1 MSLKDCLLSA
11 VDQGAISREEASFL
25 SDEFDNRFAQSR
37 LSLGDTQAAADAR
50 ATLEKALRGAAI
62 EKKRR
67 ADLTEAARLNVLG
80 RLTGEA
86 TRDGRAD
93 AFSAAMGLLSH
104 YGFRTGSS
112 VRGRTEAIIAASH
125 TKVAD
130 LMFAMR
136 RRGVLG
142 RRPNKALE
150 KHLVREMH
158 GEASGDATAKE
169 LARSLSEVFEDLRQ
183 RFNAAGGAI
192 GKLDNWGMPHTHDR
206 LKVKAMGRDKWKA
219 EIRPLLDPSR
229 MLDPLTGRPIDPA
242 RLEASL
248 DHVFASIVSDNR
260 AHMQPQ
266 MIRRGLGAIA
276 GQRQEERF
284 LTFKDAESWLAYHGR
299 FGKGDVTEAIFN
311 HINRMG
317 RDVAA
322 MEELGP
328 NPAAMVEYAKQVV
341 GREIGRLEAGMPSL
355 AREGLFK
362 NSQARLAEYRI
373 DALWQKVR
381 GDPTV
386 VSGWANTTA
395 NIKNVMTSA
404 LLGSTALLA
413 AATDPF
419 IAGAARRLAGM
430 PVKTTIGDI
439 AKMLKTANREEIIR
453 AGVVWDEYMHVMA
466 DELRFAGPAI
476 GSEWSRWVVDRSVTF
491 SGLKPL
497 TTGRKLVEARFWQE
511 HVANLAREGKS
522 FDKLDPRFRRALE
535 GFGVTSEDWAIW
547 TSAIDANGFV
557 TPRQIELNG
566 GQVRYLDA
574 AAMRDPVQATAETKA
589 LMHRRAAEKMIE
601 TYTSWSERSVPS
613 GTPNARS
620 VITGKAERGTVAGEL
635 VDYMLQFKSFGLSF
649 TSLQIE
655 AIGEMALAKGGGK
668 GMRSGLGY
676 FAALAVPL
684 TLGAG
689 AYIQIKSLLDGKD
702 PQDMTTPQFWTS
714 ALITGGGF
722 GLFGDFVK
730 ASENRFGQSFAGSL
744 PGPGIAFMGD
754 TFGLTIDNVMQAA
767 RGEDTKAGRE
777 AVKYLGRYTP
787 VLSSHWAT
795 RGAYRRLFLDN
806 LQWLA
811 DPLADA
817 SFKASAQNAKQN
829 GAEFWFPPGAATP
842 SRKAGRVRQPD
853 MGNAIGN

>member
-11 VDQGAISREEASFL
+11 VEQGAISREEASFL
-25 SDEFDNRFAQSR
+25 GDEFENRFAQAR

-67 ADLTEAARLNVLG
+67 ADLTEAARLNVLE
-80 RLTGEA
+80 RLTGEE
-86 TRDGRAD
+86 TRAGGTDPY
-93 AFSAAMGLLSH
+93 SAAMGLLSH
-104 YGFRTGSS
+104 YGFRSGSS
-112 VRGRTEAIIAASH
+112 VRGRTEAIIGASH
-125 TKVAD
+125 AKVAD
-130 LMFAMR
+130 LMFALQ

-142 RRPNKALE
+142 RRANKALE
-150 KHLVREMH
+150 KHLVKELH
-158 GEASGDATAKE
+158 GEASGDATAKG

-192 GKLDNWGMPHTHDR
+192 GKLDSWGMPHTHDR
-206 LKVKAMGRDKWKA
+206 LKVKAMGRDSWKA
-219 EIRPLLDPSR
+219 EIRPLLDPAR

-248 DHVFASIVSDNR
+248 DHVYASIVSDNR
-260 AHMQPQ
+260 AQMQPQ
-266 MIRRGLGAIA
+266 MARRGLGAVA
-276 GQRQEERF
+276 SQRQEERF
-284 LTFKDAESWLAYHGR
+284 LVFRDAESWLAYHGR
-299 FGKGDVTEAIFN
+299 FGQGDVTEAIFN

-322 MEELGP
+322 MEVLGP
-328 NPAAMVEYAKQVV
+328 NPSAMVEYAKQVV
-341 GREIGRLEAGMPSL
+341 GREIGRMEAGMPSL
-355 AREGLFK
+355 AREGMFGA
-362 NSQARLAEYRI
+362 SQAKVADYRI
-373 DALWQKVR
+373 DALWQKLR
-381 GDPTV
+381 GNPTV

-395 NIKNVMTSA
+395 NIKNVMTAA

-419 IAGAARRLAGM
+419 IAAASRRLAGM
-430 PVKTTIGDI
+430 PVKSTIGDM

-466 DELRFAGPAI
+466 DELRFAGPAV
-476 GSEWSRWVVDRSVTF
+476 GSQWSQWVVDRSVTM

-497 TTGRKLVEARFWQE
+497 TTGRKLVEARFWQG
-511 HVANLAREGKS
+511 HVADLAREGKS
-522 FDKLDPRFRRALE
+522 FADLDDRFRRALE
-535 GFGVTSEDWAIW
+535 GFGVTSNDWEIW
-547 TSAIDANGFV
+547 RKAIDANGFV

-566 GQVRYLDA
+566 GEVRYLDQ
-574 AAMRDPVQATAETKA
+574 AAMSNPVLAAAETKA

-601 TYTSWSERSVPS
+601 TYTSWSERSVPA

-655 AIGEMALAKGGGK
+655 AIGEMASAKGGGK
-668 GMRSGLGY
+668 GLRTGLGY
-676 FAALAVPL
+676 FAALAAPL
-684 TLGAG
+684 TLGAA
-689 AYIQIKSLLDGKD
+689 AYIQIKQLLDGKD
-702 PQDMTTPQFWTS
+702 PQDMTTPQFWTA

-722 GLFGDFVK
+722 GLFGDFIK

-744 PGPGIAFMGD
+744 AGPGIAFMGD
-754 TFGLTIDNVMQAA
+754 TFGVTLDNVMQAL
-767 RGEDTKAGRE
+767 RGEDTKLGAE
-777 AVKYLGRYTP
+777 AVRYLGRYTP

-795 RGAYRRLFLDN
+795 RGAYRRVVLDN
-806 LQWLA
+806 LQWMVDPNA
-811 DPLADA
+811 DK
-817 SFKASAQNAKQN
+817 SFKRTAQNAKEN

-842 SRKAGRVRQPD
+842 SRKAGRVRAPNP
-853 MGNAIGN
+853 GNALGN